1 LEHKIIAY
9 LEEIFKIEGFED
21 CFLVEISQGGNH
33 KLTVFLDSDSGMS
46 FGKCQKISRQLEAR
60 IEEEGMMPEKYTL
73 DVSSPGIERPLKF
86 KRQYIKNVGR
96 KMEVLN
102 VEGES
107 YVGELTEVH
116 DDRIKL
122 EYKERIKEGKK
133 KKTVIIE
140 KEILFDSI
148 NKAIVKAKF

>member
-1 LEHKIIAY
+1 MEHKIIAY

-21 CFLVEISQGGNH
+21 CFLVDLTQGGNH

-46 FGKCQKISRQLEAR
+46 FSKCQKISRQLEAR

-96 KMEVLN
+96 KMEVLDA
-102 VEGES
+102 EGES
-107 YVGELTEVH
+107 YTGELTEVQ

-133 KKTVIIE
+133 KRTVTIE